1 MGHSKF
7 TYRNTFSLPTPFA
20 WITASVATV
29 ISLSFA
35 LFILV
40 CGEGVSQL
48 LLFEQFSADLLL
60 ESAPE
65 DIRTQYDSLL
75 KVKPSLPV
83 RLISSIT
90 SDRSEV
96 AKQREKQVT
105 ELIFEILWSING
117 NDIKEANARF
127 NTLSENYIYDVLFKL
142 GGDFRAR
149 KVLDSLSEHLQT
161 AISIQKQERLN
172 TERLKDLDVSL
183 ENTHDQF
190 RLVAEDF
197 SSFLKLRPAIERDPS
212 EPLSVYSDGALKG
225 LPKVIGIPDALSD
238 LNQFAEHLE
247 IAGGSV
253 SVRGVDAHTKFL
265 KALSRYRSQTS
276 ALVGKQ
282 QEFFDERTK
291 IFTEGE
297 SAAEALTN
305 AKHMARRLSVKMLIS
320 QFRPDFSQTSAK
332 AYMTLIRINDSIGLF
347 PNLPRLELL

>member
-127 NTLSENYIYDVLFKL
+127 NTLSEN
-142 GGDFRAR
+142 
-149 KVLDSLSEHLQT
+149 
-161 AISIQKQERLN
+161 
-172 TERLKDLDVSL
+172 
-183 ENTHDQF
+183 
-190 RLVAEDF
+190 
-197 SSFLKLRPAIERDPS
+197 
-212 EPLSVYSDGALKG
+212 
-225 LPKVIGIPDALSD
+225 
-238 LNQFAEHLE
+238 
-247 IAGGSV
+247 
-253 SVRGVDAHTKFL
+253 
-265 KALSRYRSQTS
+265 
-276 ALVGKQ
+276 
-282 QEFFDERTK
+282 
-291 IFTEGE
+291 
-297 SAAEALTN
+297 
-305 AKHMARRLSVKMLIS
+305 
-320 QFRPDFSQTSAK
+320 
-332 AYMTLIRINDSIGLF
+332 
-347 PNLPRLELL
+347 